1 VGLDMFT
8 WMIHAWHKSIPS
20 MYPWMH
26 PGELPQKFSE
36 KSSENFLSWV
46 QKNHPDNMMFWE

>member
-1 VGLDMFT
+1 
-8 WMIHAWHKSIPS
+8 MIHAWHKSIPS

-26 PGELPQKFSE
+26 PGELPKKFSE